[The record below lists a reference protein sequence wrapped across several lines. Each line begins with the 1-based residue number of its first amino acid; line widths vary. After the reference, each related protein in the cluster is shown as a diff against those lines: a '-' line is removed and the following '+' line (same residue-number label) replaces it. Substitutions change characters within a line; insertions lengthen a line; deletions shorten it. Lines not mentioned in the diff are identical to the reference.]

1 MSAAERAGVV
11 TPSQTDV
18 PTGAPEAAV
27 RKKGPGRKK
36 HTFTKTE
43 EQLIRYIAAETALRG
58 SACCSKRELADI
70 IGVSVKTMD
79 RSISDLRRRGYIEVE
94 MNYSENGAQT
104 HSSYRVVFDRE
115 REGGRLPE

>member
-27 RKKGPGRKK
+27 RKKGSGRKK

-58 SACCSKRELADI
+58 SARPSHSWTHHRRSKK
-70 IGVSVKTMD
+70 GKPMT
-79 RSISDLRRRGYIEVE
+79 
-94 MNYSENGAQT
+94 NK
-104 HSSYRVVFDRE
+104 
-115 REGGRLPE
+115 